1 MQNKG
6 GLHMEEQ
13 FIVHRFMWEDAAMNV
28 HRSAPVN
35 IPVWSKNYGFKHK
48 TSTLQDVNGV
58 VFQCEALQNRHRFLG
73 HVKSWYNTYFIMA
86 KPLDYENLNENIK
99 KCQYAVRGELYLR
112 ASELQKEGKKI
123 IFTNVGYPHAL
134 GQKPLTFPRQREE
147 HGKDPTMVDTF
158 IITHMRKDGTYVHEK
173 SKRIAADVESR
184 ISATKE
190 AGEEADVTKIFVGA
204 VDGLKK
210 QCLYGTGSLK
220 HKYVDLC
227 STSSSLATSH
237 VESAALRTQVEQL
250 TQQLVLCVYMRL
262 RGSQLARFDENTTRT
277 REAQPLIDAPSTG
290 PFCSIDGQ
298 ADFGHFG

>member
-1 MQNKG
+1 M
-6 GLHMEEQ
+6 
-13 FIVHRFMWEDAAMNV
+13 
-28 HRSAPVN
+28 
-35 IPVWSKNYGFKHK
+35 
-48 TSTLQDVNGV
+48 
-58 VFQCEALQNRHRFLG
+58 
-73 HVKSWYNTYFIMA
+73 
-86 KPLDYENLNENIK
+86 
-99 KCQYAVRGELYLR
+99 
-112 ASELQKEGKKI
+112 
-123 IFTNVGYPHAL
+123 
-134 GQKPLTFPRQREE
+134 QREE

-250 TQQLVLCVYMRL
+250 TQQQYSVGKFYHRAIYQQIFSVVCDGVCDVDVS
-262 RGSQLARFDENTTRT
+262 GSASLNDHYRDPCSRCRNQLND
-277 REAQPLIDAPSTG
+277 
-290 PFCSIDGQ
+290 
-298 ADFGHFG
+298 